1 MKRILVINPG
11 STSTKIAVYMDE
23 AEVFSK
29 SVEHTEAEIARY
41 GAIVDQL
48 GFRTEAVLAA
58 LKEAGVHTM
67 AAEAGDSGDAGM
79 DADADESASEM
90 RLDVVVGR
98 GGMISAIE
106 GGGYLV
112 NEALKDI
119 ILHGLM
125 MQHASNLG
133 ALIADAIAAPLG
145 IPAYI
150 YDAVG
155 SDEMYEVA
163 HVTGLPEII
172 RYPYSHVLNTKAMAR
187 KYAESIGKRY
197 DELNLIACHVGG
209 GGSVNAHMRGRIVD
223 SIADDDGPFSMER
236 TGGIPL
242 SYVVNLAY
250 SGKYTEKEL
259 MKMVRGMGGVKAHLG
274 THDLRE
280 VERRIAAGDEKARLI
295 HDALAYQ
302 IAKGIGMLAPVL
314 KGDID
319 AIILTG
325 GTAYSEILMEKVK
338 ERVSF
343 IAPVIVLPGE
353 NEMEALAFGAL
364 RILNGEEPAKEY

>member
-1 MKRILVINPG
+1 MIRILVINPG
-11 STSTKIAVYMDE
+11 STSTKIAVYEDE
-23 AEVFSK
+23 TDVFLK
-29 SVEHTEAEIARY
+29 NVEHSVEEIARY
-41 GAIVDQL
+41 ETIVDQL
-48 GFRTEAVLAA
+48 GFRTGAVLTS
-58 LKEAGVHTM
+58 LKEMDGT
-67 AAEAGDSGDAGM
+67 DAGHDNGVSAGEKLKF
-79 DADADESASEM
+79 DA
-90 RLDVVVGR
+90 VVGR

-112 NEALKDI
+112 NEALKEI
-119 ILHGLM
+119 ILYGGI

-155 SDEMYEVA
+155 ADEMDEVA
-163 HVTGLPEII
+163 HITGLPEIV

-187 KYAESIGKRY
+187 KYAKSIGKHY
-197 DELNLIACHVGG
+197 EDLNLLACHTGG
-209 GGSVNAHMRGRIVD
+209 GGSVSAHKGGRIID

-242 SYVVNLAY
+242 SYVVNIAY
-250 SGKYTEKEL
+250 SGKYTEAEL

-280 VERRIAAGDEKARLI
+280 VERRILDGDKKAELI

-302 IAKGIGMLAPVL
+302 IAKGLGMLAPVL
-314 KGDID
+314 KGEVD

-325 GTAYSEILMEKVK
+325 GAAYSEMLTSKVK

-343 IAPVIVLPGE
+343 IAPVVVLPGE
-353 NEMEALAFGAL
+353 NEMEALAYGAF
-364 RILNGEEPAKEY
+364 RILNGEEAAKVYTK